1 MDSDK
6 YSKVNFMICSITLTD
21 LINNV
26 YNTIFQIK
34 HDINILFHQ
43 KVFKKG
49 VLIFINFLISY
60 KYNKKLI
67 QLCFVKKSQ
76 KKI

>member
-6 YSKVNFMICSITLTD
+6 YSKVNVLICSITLTD

-34 HDINILFHQ
+34 HDINILFHS

-49 VLIFINFLISY
+49 VLILIFF
-60 KYNKKLI
+60 NLLI
-67 QLCFVKKSQ
+67 
-76 KKI
+76 